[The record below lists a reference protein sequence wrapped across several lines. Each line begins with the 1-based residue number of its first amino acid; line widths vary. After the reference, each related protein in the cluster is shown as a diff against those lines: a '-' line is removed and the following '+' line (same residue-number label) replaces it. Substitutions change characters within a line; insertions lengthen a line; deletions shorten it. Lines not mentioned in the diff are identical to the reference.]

1 MKGGVAAN
9 LEHGDAIKVNE
20 SVLVPFFAIPSLDL
34 RVSAVY
40 FPKMVAG
47 GIATRDIYLMSI
59 CSHNFSNMD
68 NNTS

>member
-34 RVSAVY
+34 RVSAVN
-40 FPKMVAG
+40 F